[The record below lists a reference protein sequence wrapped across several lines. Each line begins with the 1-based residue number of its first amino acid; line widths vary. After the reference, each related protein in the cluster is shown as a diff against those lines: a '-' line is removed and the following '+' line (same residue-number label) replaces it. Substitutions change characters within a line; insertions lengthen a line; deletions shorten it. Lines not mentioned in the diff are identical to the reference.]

1 MSPSLSRATDS
12 RASKLHKYQ
21 EKESESSFAGDFN
34 VGIESLDLSF
44 SKFTHVSGLSVA
56 RAKSNASQDSSTS
69 ESLDKL
75 QLKTHSVDLDRFHGN
90 RMEPISE
97 THDSNFPRHSPFIGG
112 LHLPKSRISNQKQ
125 FLKPEL
131 PFTPMDENPTLTQ
144 RKVSEKIS
152 LTPAQ
157 RVEKR
162 LGIKSKNPLDNF
174 KFFEKVGRG
183 AYADVYRGVN
193 LKTNQVVAIKQISL
207 DKDYDLRVLMGE
219 IDLLKILKHENIV
232 KYHGFV
238 KTLSSLNVILEYCA
252 RGSLRQLYKKAGQ
265 GFHELDII
273 SYVEPIL
280 QGLHYLHE
288 QGVVHR
294 DVKAANV
301 LLTDAS
307 EVKLAD
313 FGVATKVAT
322 LHNTVVGTPNWMAP
336 ETVLGGEGICTASD
350 IWSLGATII
359 ELFTMNPPYHD
370 LNPMAT
376 LHAIGTDDHPPL
388 PSGLSPVAKDFLLEC
403 FQKQASIRIS
413 AKLLLKHKW
422 MTHQNDHST
431 RSTVTKKSSLLG
443 KLAEFKDD
451 NENHLGDYF
460 AEPNAATPSRLIS
473 PTEVELDVSNKGHAP
488 SSPERKYTRAE
499 LLTKF
504 TDKVEELEITPQEN
518 PEELSLKLAVEK
530 DSAPEDNEEVNDP
543 FLELDI
549 ENFDTN
555 ELEVQSKMEFLTNK
569 LGNRVSN
576 SHLGNEEV
584 TQSLVK
590 ITGRMLQLVKKYPTL
605 HDVIIREHGVL
616 TLMELLENAPDLVE
630 EHKLWYHVLATLNY
644 IFADHVAQ
652 VENFSL
658 LGGIPMITQFSKL
671 SFSLPVRLQVVKF
684 VKILRKS
691 DKAMLMFVS
700 AGGLRVLSRFLEED
714 FDLNPDFPLVAINC
728 IYEILAKDLTRFKSD
743 MCRILSKYGVVFWLV
758 VLLNR
763 LARYSS
769 NPISVVPEDH
779 IEATIDKILGV
790 IKFFAQA
797 EPKVRVSISNPD
809 LFKLL
814 IKVYPSLNFLRQ
826 QAILKFFRSISC
838 ISQLLRQ
845 LYSADILEF
854 YVNLLMQYTP
864 STPRYKEVVNIV
876 CPSLYNCCYLNHS
889 KETEIVKLGAVPLLR
904 DLSKINLLFRQ
915 FVLPLICEFV
925 YCDAYVRLVL
935 VRHDVLNTFFN
946 LLVDPYWHFN
956 AMDSILHWCSEDPK
970 LHLLESSKAR
980 DCMISGFLMSK
991 ISNMEA
997 ALDNY
1002 LTLVTSNKEVLDLM
1016 TKDSIVSSIL
1026 TKLSTYNKNPAAKL
1040 SLLRILRCVVDHA
1053 VESGQYESMS
1063 TLGKVFDLMNLIL
1076 TNDFSVL
1083 VQDLTSKIKK
1093 LLKNPTYRRDSVDFV
1108 DELNYPS

>member
-1 MSPSLSRATDS
+1 MGS
-12 RASKLHKYQ
+12 
-21 EKESESSFAGDFN
+21 
-34 VGIESLDLSF
+34 IESLDLSF
-44 SKFTHVSGLSVA
+44 SKFTHVSGISVS
-56 RAKSNASQDSSTS
+56 RTKSASRGSSI
-69 ESLDKL
+69 EGLDKW
-75 QLKTHSVDLDRFHGN
+75 QKRPSSADLGSFSGS
-90 RMEPISE
+90 RMELISE
-97 THDSNFPRHSPFIGG
+97 THDLNLPRHSPFIAG
-112 LHLPKSRISNQKQ
+112 LNLPKSRNFNQNDYN
-125 FLKPEL
+125 FKPEV
-131 PFTPMDENPTLTQ
+131 PSTPLDENAPPINAKL
-144 RKVSEKIS
+144 SDKIS

-162 LGIKSKNPLDNF
+162 IGPKSKNPLEYF
-174 KFFEKVGRG
+174 RFFEKVGRG

-193 LKTNQVVAIKQISL
+193 IKTNQVVAIKQISL
-207 DKDYDLRVLMGE
+207 DKEYDLLVLMGE

-238 KTLSSLNVILEYCA
+238 KNLTSLNVILEYCG
-252 RGSLRQLYKKAGQ
+252 RGSLRQLYKKAGH
-265 GFHELDII
+265 GFHELEII
-273 SYVEPIL
+273 SYVKPIL

-301 LLTDAS
+301 LLTDAG

-322 LHNTVVGTPNWMAP
+322 LHNSVVGTPNWMAP

-359 ELFTMNPPYHD
+359 ELFTMSPPYHD

-422 MTHQNDHST
+422 MIQQTEHQT
-431 RSTVTKKSSLLG
+431 KSTVIKKSELLG
-443 KLAEFKDD
+443 RLTELRDEK
-451 NENHLGDYF
+451 ENYSCDF
-460 AEPNAATPSRLIS
+460 PDFQAPTPRLIS
-473 PTEVELDVSNKGHAP
+473 PTELDSSNEDNLSKLP
-488 SSPERKYTRAE
+488 QKKYTRDE

-504 TDKVEELEITPQEN
+504 TDENEVIEVDPLEN
-518 PEELSLKLAVEK
+518 SDELSFKLAVNK
-530 DSAPEDNEEVNDP
+530 DFAPEQNDQEDEDP

-569 LGNRVSN
+569 LAHRVSN
-576 SHLGNEEV
+576 SHLGNEEI

-590 ITGRMLQLVKKYPTL
+590 VTGRMLQLVKKYPTL

-630 EHKLWYHVLATLNY
+630 EHKLWYHVLAILNY

-652 VENFSL
+652 IENFSL

-671 SFSLPVRLQVVKF
+671 SFNLPIRLQVVKF

-714 FDLNPDFPLVAINC
+714 FDSNPDFPLVAIDC
-728 IYEILAKDLTRFKSD
+728 IHDILAKDLTRFKSD

-779 IEATIDKILGV
+779 VEATIDQILGV
-790 IKFFAQA
+790 MKFFAQA
-797 EPKVRVSISNPD
+797 EPKVRISISNPD

-814 IKVYPSLNFLRQ
+814 IKVYPSLEFSRQ
-826 QAILKFFRSISC
+826 QAILKFFRSITC

-854 YVNLLMQYTP
+854 YVNLLLQYTP

-876 CPSLYNCCYLNHS
+876 CPSLYNCCYLNHA

-925 YCDAYVRLVL
+925 YCGSYVRLVL
-935 VRHDVLNTFFN
+935 MRHDALNTFFN

-956 AMDSILHWCSEDPK
+956 AMDSILHWRSEDPK
-970 LHLLESSKAR
+970 LHLLESSKAK
-980 DCMISGFLMSK
+980 DCLISGFLMSK

-1026 TKLSTYNKNPAAKL
+1026 TKLSTYSKNPAAKL
-1040 SLLRILRCVVDHA
+1040 SLLRILRSIVDHA
-1053 VESGQYESMS
+1053 IRNGHYESMS
-1063 TLGKVFDLMNLIL
+1063 TLGNVYDLMNIIL

-1083 VQDLTSKIKK
+1083 VQDLATKIRT
-1093 LLKNPTYRRDSVDFV
+1093 LLTNPAYRRGSIGL
-1108 DELNYPS
+1108 DELQYLS

>member
-1 MSPSLSRATDS
+1 MSPSLSRAADS
-12 RASKLHKYQ
+12 RASRLHKYQ
-21 EKESESSFAGDFN
+21 EKESESTFAEDFN
-34 VGIESLDLSF
+34 VGSSESLDLSF
-44 SKFTHVSGLSVA
+44 SKFTNVSGSHAA
-56 RAKSNASQDSSTS
+56 RTKSNASRGSSAPD
-69 ESLDKL
+69 LDKL
-75 QLKTHSVDLDRFHGN
+75 LERTHTAYSDRIHGSK
-90 RMEPISE
+90 MEPIFE
-97 THDSNFPRHSPFIGG
+97 TSNMEMPRYSPFVSG
-112 LHLPKSRISNQKQ
+112 LHLPKSRNSNQIQ
-125 FLKPEL
+125 GSLNPGFPL
-131 PFTPMDENPTLTQ
+131 TPSDENPPPIN

-162 LGIKSKNPLDNF
+162 PGPKYKNTLDNF

-193 LKTNQVVAIKQISL
+193 LKTNQVVAIKQIAL
-207 DKDYDLRVLMGE
+207 DPGHDLLVLMGE

-238 KTLSSLNVILEYCA
+238 KNLTSLNVILEYCG
-252 RGSLRQLYKKAGQ
+252 RGSLRQLYKQAGH
-265 GFHELDII
+265 GFAELEIV
-273 SYVEPIL
+273 SYVKPIL
-280 QGLHYLHE
+280 RGLNYLHE

-301 LLTDAS
+301 LLTDS
-307 EVKLAD
+307 GEVKLAD
-313 FGVATKVAT
+313 FGVATKVAN

-336 ETVLGGEGICTASD
+336 ESVLGGEGICTASD

-359 ELFTMNPPYHD
+359 ELFTTHPPYHD
-370 LNPMAT
+370 LVPMAT
-376 LHAIGTDDHPPL
+376 LHAIGTDEHPPL
-388 PSGLSPVAKDFLLEC
+388 PSGLSPLTKDFLLEC
-403 FQKQASIRIS
+403 FQKQPSIRIS
-413 AKLLLKHKW
+413 AKLLLRHKW
-422 MTHQNDHST
+422 LSQMTLEP
-431 RSTVTKKSSLLG
+431 TVRKKSSLLAR
-443 KLAEFKDD
+443 LTESQ
-451 NENHLGDYF
+451 NENENNFDLDF
-460 AEPNAATPSRLIS
+460 AESELPAPSRFIS
-473 PTEVELDVSNKGHAP
+473 PTEVRLELSGEEQTP
-488 SSPERKYTRAE
+488 STPEKKYTRTE

-504 TDKVEELEITPQEN
+504 TDIEEDLEIETQTN
-518 PEELSLKLAVEK
+518 SDKLSLKLVMR
-530 DSAPEDNEEVNDP
+530 EDFDPDVGVDDDNDP

-569 LGNRVSN
+569 LTNRVANCHTGS
-576 SHLGNEEV
+576 EEV

-590 ITGRMLQLVKKYPTL
+590 ITGRMLQLVKKYPSL

-616 TLMELLENAPDLVE
+616 TLMELLENALDLVE

-644 IFADHVAQ
+644 IFADHVPQ
-652 VENFSL
+652 IENFAL

-700 AGGLRVLSRFLEED
+700 SGGLRVLSRFLEED
-714 FDLNPDFPLVAINC
+714 FDLTPDFPLVAINS
-728 IYEILAKDLTRFKSD
+728 IHEILAKDLTRFKSD
-743 MCRILSKYGVVFWLV
+743 MCRILAKYGVVFWLV

-763 LARYSS
+763 FARYAS
-769 NPISVVPEDH
+769 NPISVVPTEHVED
-779 IEATIDKILGV
+779 TIDKILGV

-797 EPKVRVSISNPD
+797 EPKVRIRISNPD

-814 IKVYPSLNFLRQ
+814 IKVYPLLNFSRQ

-838 ISQLLRQ
+838 INQLLRQ

-889 KETEIVKLGAVPLLR
+889 KETEIVRLGVVPVLR

-925 YCDAYVRLVL
+925 YCDSYVRLVL
-935 VRHDVLNTFFN
+935 MRHDVLNIFFN

-956 AMDSILHWCSEDPK
+956 AMDSILHWCTEDPR

-980 DCMISGFLMSK
+980 DCLTSGFLMSK

-1026 TKLSTYNKNPAAKL
+1026 TKLSTYSKNPATKL
-1040 SLLRILRCVVDHA
+1040 SLLRILRCIVENA
-1053 VESGQYESMS
+1053 VEGNHYESMS
-1063 TLGKVFDLMNLIL
+1063 ALSKVYDFMNMIL

-1083 VQDLTSKIKK
+1083 VQDLASKIKI
-1093 LLKNPTYRRDSVDFV
+1093 LLMNPVYRRGPVDIL
-1108 DELNYPS
+1108 DELNYSS